1 MDARIRSGLPQLT
14 LASAALLVAFSLGGC
29 EQKSVEL
36 TPDEME
42 HLKLKRLDPNHA
54 QPIGPVVT
62 EFGIQEGMGEV
73 VAVDPVALTV
83 SLRHR
88 QESRQDWPG
97 MVMTF
102 RLQRGLIRAAKP
114 GQQVYFRA
122 TARDGAGEILQI
134 SPVPKG

>member
-1 MDARIRSGLPQLT
+1 MLARISLAPRRLT
-14 LASAALLVAFSLGGC
+14 LASAALLVSLSLGSC
-29 EQKSVEL
+29 ERKTVEL

-42 HLKLKRLDPNHA
+42 HLKLKRMDPNHA

-88 QESRQDWPG
+88 QASRQDWPG
-97 MVMTF
+97 MVMKF
-102 RLQRGLIRAAKP
+102 RLQRGLLRTVKP
-114 GQQVYFRA
+114 GQEVYFRA

>member
-1 MDARIRSGLPQLT
+1 MEARIPSRPRRST
-14 LASAALLVAFSLGGC
+14 LVGVVALVALNLGSC
-29 EQKSVEL
+29 EQKTVEL

-42 HLKLKRLDPNHA
+42 HLKLRRMDPNHA
-54 QPIGPVVT
+54 RPIGPLVS
-62 EFGIQEGMGEV
+62 EFDIQEGMGEV

-88 QESRQDWPG
+88 QESREDWPG

-102 RLQRGLIRAAKP
+102 RLGRGLERAVSP
-114 GQQVYFRA
+114 GQKVYFRA

-134 SPVPKG
+134 RPVRE